1 MDEGLKLA
9 IERAGSVRKLARM
22 LGISMQAVVKW
33 KSVPAHQIILVEIGD
48 RRAAGTR
55 PDLSADKR
63 STPALMNKL
72 GHKPVRETSHCIQ

>member
-33 KSVPAHQIILVEIGD
+33 KMVPAHQIIPVE
-48 RRAAGTR
+48 RATGVPREKLR
-55 PDLSADKR
+55 PDLYRR
-63 STPALMNKL
+63 S
-72 GHKPVRETSHCIQ
+72 